1 MLILLL
7 GLVLFFAP
15 HLLRELGLRD
25 AVVGQLGSTAAFK
38 AVYSLITLAGIGLIV
53 AGTSAA
59 PFIMLFEPVYQY
71 KYFSHI
77 VMLPAMVLL
86 VAGNLPL
93 SYIRSNV
100 QNPMLAGI
108 TLWGVAH
115 LWSNGDL
122 ASVLLFGSFAV
133 WGAFKFYA
141 LRSTSKT
148 NLAPSLFWDFVALI
162 VGLSLYLGLSTYH
175 GQIFGVGLNFV

>member
-7 GLVLFFAP
+7 GLALFFAP

-25 AVVGQLGSTAAFK
+25 AVVGHLGSTGAFRAA
-38 AVYSLITLAGIGLIV
+38 YSLLALAGIGLIV

-71 KYFSHI
+71 KFFSHI
-77 VMLPAMVLL
+77 IMLPALVLV

-108 TLWGVAH
+108 TLWGLAH

-122 ASVLLFGSFAV
+122 ASVLLFGSFAL
-133 WGAFKFYA
+133 WGGFKFYS
-141 LRSTSKT
+141 LRGTPRI
-148 NLAPSLFWDFVALI
+148 NLAPSFFWDFVALI

>member
-1 MLILLL
+1 
-7 GLVLFFAP
+7 
-15 HLLRELGLRD
+15 
-25 AVVGQLGSTAAFK
+25 
-38 AVYSLITLAGIGLIV
+38 
-53 AGTSAA
+53 
-59 PFIMLFEPVYQY
+59 
-71 KYFSHI
+71 
-77 VMLPAMVLL
+77 MLPALVLV

-108 TLWGVAH
+108 TLWGLAH

-122 ASVLLFGSFAV
+122 ASVLLFGSFAL
-133 WGAFKFYA
+133 WGGFKFYS
-141 LRSTSKT
+141 LRGTPRI
-148 NLAPSLFWDFVALI
+148 NLAPSFFWDFVALI